1 MKKENGISMVTLV
14 ITIIIMLILAG
25 VAMSMVMGDGSLLE
39 QATTA
44 SDNTRGAEVLEYVE
58 LIVASNGVTKYSGKA
73 PVTKNTVIS
82 DLANEGLLTETE
94 VTYLSS
100 NDTITIG
107 DVTID
112 FNEINESINNAE

>member
-1 MKKENGISMVTLV
+1 MVTLV

-73 PVTKNTVIS
+73 PVTRNTVIS